1 MLGLHITSIK
11 CSRDNVQ
18 KIKADPPTYF
28 LAAHA
33 LILPLD
39 RLTTFFSSSENYFS
53 GKVYMAAWILY
64 RFLFTA
70 AYGHDTGL
78 EDCGGQ

>member
-18 KIKADPPTYF
+18 KIKSDPPPHF

-33 LILPLD
+33 LILPL
-39 RLTTFFSSSENYFS
+39 TTFFSSSENYLS